1 MKALRFALV
10 AVALAAAAGCSRSG
24 PAEKPKTVTYDG
36 ASTRGYLLL
45 VGQVRSQINSDNRQ
59 RIPALICGL
68 DTVMLG
74 NQAARISKLEQSL
87 AGFPTDNVDPDAVQ
101 FAQNVGKI
109 LEAYQSACL
118 DSAELFREVA
128 HQDEVLEGQKP
139 RIADLKN
146 LMRAP
151 QGDTVTALEALAAA
165 MGKVGDTKKPGF
177 MSSAAMVQ
185 KILDDKDKLL
195 SAREVHHL
203 FVLKVKT
210 DFAQRYPTTNWVGKE
225 ILP

>member
-1 MKALRFALV
+1 
-10 AVALAAAAGCSRSG
+10 
-24 PAEKPKTVTYDG
+24 
-36 ASTRGYLLL
+36 
-45 VGQVRSQINSDNRQ
+45 
-59 RIPALICGL
+59 
-68 DTVMLG
+68 
-74 NQAARISKLEQSL
+74 
-87 AGFPTDNVDPDAVQ
+87 
-101 FAQNVGKI
+101 
-109 LEAYQSACL
+109 
-118 DSAELFREVA
+118 
-128 HQDEVLEGQKP
+128 
-139 RIADLKN
+139 
-146 LMRAP
+146 
-151 QGDTVTALEALAAA
+151 